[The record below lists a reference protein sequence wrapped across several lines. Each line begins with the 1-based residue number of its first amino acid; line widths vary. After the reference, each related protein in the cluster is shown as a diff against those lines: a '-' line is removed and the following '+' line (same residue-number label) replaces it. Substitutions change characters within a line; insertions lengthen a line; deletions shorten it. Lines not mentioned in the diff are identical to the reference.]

1 MPIYTKQRPTKYEF
15 AVSDYPRSRCNE
27 NKAVV
32 SEGFEKVHGQEYLQR
47 VYADGSG
54 DLTRFDEETGMWTI
68 ISCPATVDDGIEDKI
83 RSVIRNNFDVGVCLK
98 RHGNEM
104 KAA

>member
-1 MPIYTKQRPTKYEF
+1 MKSKVVKREF
-15 AVSDYPRSRCNE
+15 TISDYPRSRCNE

-47 VYADGSG
+47 VYADGAG
-54 DLTRFDEETGMWTI
+54 DLTRFDEETEMWAI
-68 ISCPATVDDGIEDKI
+68 ISCPATVEDGIEDKI
-83 RSVIRNNFDVGVCLK
+83 RSVIRNNFDVGICLK

>member
-1 MPIYTKQRPTKYEF
+1 MKSKVVERKFTF
-15 AVSDYPRSRCNE
+15 SDYPRSRCNE

-47 VYADGSG
+47 VYADGAG
-54 DLTRFDEETGMWTI
+54 DLTRFDGETGMWTI
-68 ISCPATVDDGIEDKI
+68 ISCPATVEDGIEDKI

-98 RHGNEM
+98 KHGNEM